1 MDVGDKTSSG
11 PEAEQDQAGHNPSDV
26 GRAGRWSRVRG
37 ALFAR
42 PRPLHLVL
50 MVIFFVLGAAL
61 VTQVRAQQTDPLETM
76 GQQDLV
82 ALLGELNTREDAL
95 RQERATLQEQ
105 LSELRNAASEQ
116 EAAGEAAARAEQQ
129 AAINAGTVAV
139 HGPGLVMSVSDASGA
154 LDSSQFVMTLGELRN
169 AGAESVALNGIR
181 ITPRS
186 WFASGSSG
194 VVLDGQAIAP
204 PYIWQVLGD
213 AATLEPALE
222 IQAGSAQQ
230 MRARGAS
237 VTISPVDDIQ
247 ISAIAAVEQPHW
259 ASIE

>member
-1 MDVGDKTSSG
+1 MAESG
-11 PEAEQDQAGHNPSDV
+11 G
-26 GRAGRWSRVRG
+26 GTWKRLRA

-42 PRPLHLVL
+42 PRPLHVVL
-50 MVIFFVLGAAL
+50 LVIFFVVGAAL

-76 GQQDLV
+76 DQQDLV
-82 ALLGELNTREDAL
+82 ALLGELNSREDAL
-95 RQERATLQEQ
+95 RQERATLQGQ
-105 LSELRNAASEQ
+105 LSDLRNAASEQ
-116 EAAGEAAARAEQQ
+116 EAAAEAATRAEQQ

-139 HGPGLVMSVSDASGA
+139 HGPGLVMTVSDPSGA

-169 AGAESVALNGIR
+169 AGAESVALNGVR

-186 WFASGSSG
+186 WFASDSSG
-194 VVLDGQAIAP
+194 LVLDGRTISP
-204 PYIWQVLGD
+204 PYTWQILGD

-230 MRARGAS
+230 MRARGAT
-237 VTISPVDDIQ
+237 VAINPVDDLQ
-247 ISAIAAVEQPHW
+247 ITAVATVQQPHW